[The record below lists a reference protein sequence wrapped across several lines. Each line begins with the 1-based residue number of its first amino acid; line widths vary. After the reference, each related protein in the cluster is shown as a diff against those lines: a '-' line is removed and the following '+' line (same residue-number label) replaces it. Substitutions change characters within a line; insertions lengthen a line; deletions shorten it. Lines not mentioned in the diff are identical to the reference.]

1 MRNESK
7 GFTLIEILAA
17 VTILGILSVTAVV
30 SVNKIIQNAK
40 AEHYNAA
47 ENELKISGQ
56 NYVQQN
62 RSMLPKTVGQK
73 TKIPLKTLVE
83 NNYIQQVKDYNDN
96 NCDLNK
102 SYVQVF
108 KYSQSDYSYIA
119 YLKCPTYTSKEK
131 LEKGSP
137 VIGLTTTE
145 PKGAKEATL
154 SVKITDSEKLLS
166 WSYIIYKDGKEV
178 KNSGSIYLKN
188 YPKSLNETISLAK
201 YTPSKIKIVVTATNI
216 YGLTTTKSTGTIDYK
231 DTQGPTCIIK
241 EVDKKTNP
249 KSWTKGPVTVTVGCD
264 DGDGV
269 GCTKAEFTKTFK
281 TTTDVGKIT
290 IEDKEGNKTT
300 CEVSV
305 NIDLTP
311 PTCSNIAKLNNSSG
325 TNYSSNSWTNQN
337 IYTSATCTDQNSG
350 CSAIKK
356 VTTTGATGNQN
367 KVSNGTYTVSAN
379 GTSTTTWYVYDVA
392 GNEVTCQTITE
403 KKDATPPTIT
413 SSTIEALA
421 DNITGVITD
430 NNALAG
436 YAITTSKAKPSKWT
450 TISGTSVTK
459 TETKE
464 SGTYYIHAIDAAGN
478 WSYKEQTVK
487 TPKKVTATFNGNGA
501 TVGSKTLDCYIP
513 SGGATCTVTAP
524 SITRSGYTAV
534 GFSTSSTSKTAA
546 VPVGGSI
553 TLSGNTTYYAITKKT
568 LSATF
573 DYKIS
578 DEQNFAKWR
587 KGDTSISSEYRLI
600 DLDAGKTYKT
610 KSCTIYN
617 AETACSI
624 NAPVVEFV
632 KKKKENKNEYFTYKQ
647 FFNFSWKLKKGSTVV
662 NEGASISISGST
674 DYILQ
679 ATVNK
684 KDLKVITSQLE
695 GGTSNIWIRNSNATN
710 SDLVN
715 TQKYGYALENENAV
729 LYWEGSWKIGTT
741 NSNPGLWFKVY
752 TNRGVRCSNKDKIT
766 ASNCGGAESCR
777 FSSGNNCRVPSKG
790 YGWSAATL
798 LQYK

>member
-1 MRNESK
+1 MKALQFKESK
-7 GFTLIEILAA
+7 LDMKNKNRGFTLIEILAA
-17 VTILGILSVTAVV
+17 VTILGIISVVAAI

-56 NYVQQN
+56 SYVQQN

-83 NNYIQQVKDYNDN
+83 NNYIKQIKDYNDN

-108 KYSQSDYSYIA
+108 KYSQSDYSYFA
-119 YLKCPTYTSKEK
+119 YLDCPAYTSKEK
-131 LEKGSP
+131 VEKGSP
-137 VIGLTTTE
+137 IINITTTN
-145 PKGAKEATL
+145 PSLNKTPTA
-154 SVKITDSEKLLS
+154 SIKITDSEKLLS

-356 VTTTGATGNQN
+356 VATTGATGNQN

-392 GNEVTCQTITE
+392 GNEATCQTITE
-403 KKDATPPTIT
+403 KKDITPPTIT
-413 SSTIEALA
+413 PSTKLSVKA
-421 DNITGVITD
+421 NITGVITD

-464 SGTYYIHAIDAAGN
+464 SGTYYIHAIDAADN
-478 WSYKEQTVK
+478 WSYVEQ
-487 TPKKVTATFNGNGA
+487 KVVALA
-501 TVGSKTLDCYIP
+501 P
-513 SGGATCTVTAP
+513 PTCT
-524 SITRSGYTAV
+524 
-534 GFSTSSTSKTAA
+534 
-546 VPVGGSI
+546 I
-553 TLSGNTTYYAITKKT
+553 TLSGTAGENSYYKSNVTVTLNTSGTVTTKGLATSKNSTNGKASVTHTSDTNSVTYYGYVSNAAGSSSCSKTFKKDSTKPTISYT
-568 LSATF
+568 LTKDGGGSYSSGTWTNKSVTRKLTPADAT
-573 DYKIS
+573 S
-578 DEQNFAKWR
+578 
-587 KGDTSISSEYRLI
+587 GV
-600 DLDAGKTYKT
+600 
-610 KSCTIYN
+610 
-617 AETACSI
+617 AETQYNTGSGW
-624 NAPVVEFV
+624 
-632 KKKKENKNEYFTYKQ
+632 KKE
-647 FFNFSWKLKKGSTVV
+647 
-662 NEGASISISGST
+662 
-674 DYILQ
+674 
-679 ATVNK
+679 
-684 KDLKVITSQLE
+684 
-695 GGTSNIWIRNSNATN
+695 TN
-710 SDLVN
+710 VSSY
-715 TQKYGYALENENAV
+715 KYGEGVNSVKFRVKDKAGNYSKTVSLTFKIDKTPPVYTSVSKRCGGVVAGQYWRVEVYFSDSLSGLGKRNVTGLDSSQTTKFKQANYNGAQSAADALGTG
-729 LYWEGSWKIGTT
+729 GSWYSFDHKVCDVAGNCSSKSQRSIGA
-741 NSNPGLWFKVY
+741 P
-752 TNRGVRCSNKDKIT
+752 
-766 ASNCGGAESCR
+766 SC
-777 FSSGNNCRVPSKG
+777 
-790 YGWSAATL
+790 
-798 LQYK
+798 